1 MPAINNLLLNI
12 PGVEKTNSGSRIG
25 LADGKPVKGQSF
37 GEVLQ
42 EKIQEVSDEMVEA
55 DHMSQDLISGRS
67 NNIHET
73 MLALSKADI
82 SFRLLLRVR
91 NKAVEAYQ
99 EIMRTQI

>member
-1 MPAINNLLLNI
+1 MPTINNMLLNI
-12 PGVEKTNSGSRIG
+12 PGVERTNSSSGINVN
-25 LADGKPVKGQSF
+25 DGKAVKGQSF

-42 EKIQEVSDEMVEA
+42 EQIQEVSNEMVEA
-55 DHMSQDLISGRS
+55 DQMGQDLISGRS

-99 EIMRTQI
+99 EIMRTQV